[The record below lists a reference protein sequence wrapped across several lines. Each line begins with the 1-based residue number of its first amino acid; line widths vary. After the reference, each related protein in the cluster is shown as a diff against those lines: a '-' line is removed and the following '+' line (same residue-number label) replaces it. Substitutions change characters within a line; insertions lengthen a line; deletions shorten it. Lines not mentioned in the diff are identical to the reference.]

1 MEMIDVRFSLDA
13 KTLLMS
19 MIGKVFQCYKCDL
32 FENSPSAY
40 GVVGIKVDDT
50 GYAFTN
56 FVKVADYF
64 GKAEDVAMFKLKQID
79 YNEIKSPYR
88 MPNMVEINV
97 EKIISKIIIINEK
110 QTLFENNL
118 KKYEV
123 NVTRGVIFK
132 FRDGDELSLEKNI
145 WFSEEITVRNGC
157 DLINLFEPVEEFYE
171 AWSTPCRGECIR
183 EMVVIK

>member
-1 MEMIDVRFSLDA
+1 MIDVRFSLEA

-19 MIGKVFQCYKCDL
+19 MMGNVFQCYKCDL

-88 MPNMVEINV
+88 V
-97 EKIISKIIIINEK
+97 ISEIIIINEK